1 MKPTTNNPRPARSLT
16 YTLAIAFLTISV
28 VALLADGSFTLY
40 TEIKRQQGAILAQQ
54 QLIAQNASQEVSGFF
69 EEKYR
74 ALEATTKIVELATGP
89 AEQKKLILES
99 LLATQPSFRQI
110 VLLNASGEEAA
121 QASRVALET
130 SKQFSGQLQKA
141 ISNPGEQSQ
150 RYISAIYF
158 DDVTHEPLIVLAVP
172 MNIWGF
178 EGTLAA
184 EMNLQFMWTLVD
196 QLKVGNT
203 GYAYLVDNEGN
214 LIAFKDTA
222 RVLSGENVKQISKV
236 NEFISNSSALA
247 NITPDIKSYVGL
259 LGGKVLGT
267 YVPLGAPQ
275 WAVLTELPYNEAYE
289 PIFRAI
295 ATTLT
300 TILVMG
306 LLAGLAGIIVARR
319 LATPIVDL
327 TGTATRIANGEIQLQ
342 ATGGE
347 AKEITSL
354 ATAFNIMTSQLR
366 GLIDNLENRVAE
378 RTSELEVANK
388 QISRRAAQLQTITE
402 LSESITQLQDTGQ
415 LFQTASDL
423 IGERFGFYHVG
434 IFLIDSDREFA
445 IMRATNSEGGK
456 RMLER
461 NHKLKLGFGVVGYAA
476 QTGQARIALDVGT
489 DAVFFD
495 NPDLPDTRSEV
506 ALPLKSRFETIGV
519 LDVQSV
525 ETAAFSQEDLQILT
539 ALANQ
544 VSIALENA
552 RLFTETRAALAQ
564 VQEVYDEFTRAEWSR
579 TVAKTEQTGFR
590 YHTGRIEMIEQ
601 SLNSPG
607 IVSAVKKGQVVT
619 NPGNGSS
626 NPEATMTVPVKL
638 RGEVIGVL
646 HIEANDPS
654 KKWQTDEI
662 SLVEAVAER
671 AAFALENARL
681 FQDARRRAAKERLI
695 SEATSKISGA
705 LNIENIL
712 QTTAQELERVL
723 GGSEVLIRFQ
733 TKEPK

>member
-1 MKPTTNNPRPARSLT
+1 
-16 YTLAIAFLTISV
+16 
-28 VALLADGSFTLY
+28 
-40 TEIKRQQGAILAQQ
+40 
-54 QLIAQNASQEVSGFF
+54 
-69 EEKYR
+69 
-74 ALEATTKIVELATGP
+74 
-89 AEQKKLILES
+89 
-99 LLATQPSFRQI
+99 
-110 VLLNASGEEAA
+110 
-121 QASRVALET
+121 
-130 SKQFSGQLQKA
+130 
-141 ISNPGEQSQ
+141 
-150 RYISAIYF
+150 
-158 DDVTHEPLIVLAVP
+158 

-196 QLKVGNT
+196 QLKVGKT
-203 GYAYLVDNEGN
+203 GYVYLVDNEGN

-236 NEFISNSSALA
+236 NEFILNSSALA
-247 NITPDIKSYVGL
+247 NITPDIKSYNGL
-259 LGGKVLGT
+259 SGNKVLGT
-267 YVPLGAPQ
+267 YVPLSAPQ

-289 PIFRAI
+289 PIFRTI

-300 TILVMG
+300 TILIMG
-306 LLAGLAGIIVARR
+306 LLAGLAGVIVARR
-319 LATPIVDL
+319 LAIPIVDL

-342 ATGGE
+342 AIGGE

-366 GLIDNLENRVAE
+366 GLIGNLENRVTE
-378 RTSELEVANK
+378 RTTELEVANK

-402 LSESITQLQDTGQ
+402 LSESIAQLQDPDQ
-415 LFQTASDL
+415 LFQTATDL

-525 ETAAFSQEDLQILT
+525 EVAAFSHEDLQILT

-579 TVAKTEQTGFR
+579 AVAKAEQVGFR
-590 YHTGRIEMIEQ
+590 FQTGRIEMLEEQ
-601 SLNSPG
+601 LKNPEV
-607 IVSAVKKGQVVT
+607 ISAVKTGEVVI
-619 NPGNGSS
+619 NQGNGSK
-626 NPEATMTVPVKL
+626 EKRMTAAVPVKL

-646 HIEANDPS
+646 HIESNDSS
-654 KKWQTDEI
+654 KKWQEDEI

-681 FQDARRRAAKERLI
+681 FQEARRRAAKERLI

-705 LNIENIL
+705 FSIENIL

-733 TKEPK
+733 TKESK

>member
-1 MKPTTNNPRPARSLT
+1 MKIQINNPRPARSLI
-16 YTLAIAFLTISV
+16 YTLAVAFLTISV
-28 VALLADGSFTLY
+28 IALLADGAITLY
-40 TEIKRQQGAILAQQ
+40 TDINRQQGAILAQQ
-54 QLIAQNASQEVSGFF
+54 QLIAQDASQEVSGFF
-69 EEKYR
+69 EEKYK
-74 ALEATTKIVELATGP
+74 ALEATTKIVELATGVLR
-89 AEQKKLILES
+89 QKKLTLES

-110 VLLNASGEEAA
+110 VLLNSAGGEVT
-121 QASRVALET
+121 QASRVSLET
-130 SKQFSGQLQKA
+130 SRQFATQFQKA
-141 ISNPGEQSQ
+141 ISNRDEQSQ
-150 RYISAIYF
+150 RYISPIYF
-158 DDVTHEPLIVLAVP
+158 DDVTDEPLIVLAVP

-196 QLKVGNT
+196 ELKVGKT
-203 GYAYLVDNEGN
+203 GYVYLVDNEGN
-214 LIAFKDTA
+214 LIAFRDTA
-222 RVLSGENVKQISKV
+222 RVLSGENVKQIRKV
-236 NEFISNSSALA
+236 NEFMLNSSAVA

-259 LGGKVLGT
+259 SGDQVLGT

-275 WAVLTELPYNEAYE
+275 WAVLTELPYAEAYE
-289 PIFRAI
+289 PIVRTT
-295 ATTLT
+295 ATTLA

-319 LATPIVDL
+319 LAKPIIDL

-354 ATAFNIMTSQLR
+354 ATAFNTMTSQLR
-366 GLIDNLENRVAE
+366 SLIDNLENRVTE
-378 RTSELEVANK
+378 RTTELEDANK

-402 LSESITQLQDTGQ
+402 LSESIAQLQDPEQ
-415 LFQTASDL
+415 LFQTATEL
-423 IGERFGFYHVG
+423 ISERFGFYHVG
-434 IFLIDSDREFA
+434 IFLIDNDREFA
-445 IMRATNSEGGK
+445 VMQATNSEGGK

-476 QTGQARIALDVGT
+476 QTGQARFALDVGT

-495 NPDLPDTRSEV
+495 NPDLPHTRSEV

-525 ETAAFSQEDLQILT
+525 ETAAFSHEDLQILT

-552 RLFTETRAALAQ
+552 RLFKETRAALAQ

-579 TVAKTEQTGFR
+579 AVAKTEQTGFR
-590 YHTGRIEMIEQ
+590 YHTGRIEMIEG

-619 NPGNGSS
+619 NSGNGSNNS
-626 NPEATMTVPVKL
+626 AVTMTVPVKL

-646 HIEANDPS
+646 HIESNDTF

-733 TKEPK
+733 TREQK